1 MYVAIL
7 GPLRVGA
14 GNTSAILGAKK
25 IRATLAMLALRA
37 GQVVSFDELID
48 ELWGETPLKNARNAL
63 QANVTR
69 MRRSLGQLGLDSGEQ
84 GVVRTVGNG
93 YLLSMPAT
101 SLDANRFLQQVREGH
116 DLVGCQPEKAAERLR
131 GSLAMWHGPA
141 LVDVGDGP
149 RCRAA
154 ALRLDEQ
161 RRLAHE
167 DLISAQLASGEAG
180 AVVPELRQLHAEH
193 PERER
198 FSEQLM
204 LALYRTGRQS
214 EAIDIFHRT
223 RRRLDEELGLL
234 PGREL
239 NRLYQA
245 ILTQDASL
253 SL

>member
-1 MYVAIL
+1 
-7 GPLRVGA
+7 
-14 GNTSAILGAKK
+14 
-25 IRATLAMLALRA
+25 MLALRT

-48 ELWGETPLKNARNAL
+48 ELWGETPLRNARNAL

-69 MRRSLGQLGLDSGEQ
+69 MRRSLGQLGLDASEQ
-84 GVVRTVGNG
+84 GVIRTVGSG
-93 YLLSMPAT
+93 YLLSMPT
-101 SLDANRFLQQVREGH
+101 DGLDANRFLQQAKEGH
-116 DLVGCQPEKAAERLR
+116 NLIRRQPEKAVKLLQGA
-131 GSLAMWHGPA
+131 LAMWHGPA
-141 LVDVGDGP
+141 LVDVGDSP

-167 DLISAQLASGEAG
+167 DLIAAQLVAGEAD
-180 AVVPELRQLHAEH
+180 AVVPELRQLHAEY

-198 FSEQLM
+198 FSQQLM

-214 EAIDIFHRT
+214 EAIDIFHST

-234 PGREL
+234 PGHEL
-239 NRLYQA
+239 YRLYQA